1 MYPGKVEELTD
12 TRHLLK
18 QIGFVIA
25 LLAFVFLLEKIGYVL
40 GTIILISTIAM
51 LLEAKP
57 KHALIV
63 GITVTPIL
71 WVIFQAVRS
80 TTPLSRLLDV
90 VAHGYT
96 F

>member
-71 WVIFQAVRS
+71 WVIFDK
-80 TTPLSRLLDV
+80 LLDLPLPFL
-90 VAHGYT
+90 GSWML
-96 F
+96 